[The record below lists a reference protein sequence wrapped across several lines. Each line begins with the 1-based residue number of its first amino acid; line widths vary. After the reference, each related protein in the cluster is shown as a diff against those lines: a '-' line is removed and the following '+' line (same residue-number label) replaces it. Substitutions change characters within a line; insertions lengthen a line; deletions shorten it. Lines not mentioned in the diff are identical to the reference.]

1 MKMQKQF
8 KESGY
13 QILLKDYL
21 CSFTRH
27 RYTIC
32 LLMHVLFRLS
42 DGMTAEHNKN
52 SSNKQFI
59 TEQLKWLTV
68 YICIGFVISFFLSFP
83 LSLVVAF
90 GIYTL
95 IFLRERTLKKKCINA
110 NKTKSIFDFLSS
122 SPAFA
127 NELGQLKYYCM
138 CCAKEHRE
146 SVCPNCGSKMKRA
159 ST

>member
-1 MKMQKQF
+1 VLIYKTSVYHLLINK
-8 KESGY
+8 Y
-13 QILLKDYL
+13 IILVPD
-21 CSFTRH
+21 
-27 RYTIC
+27 
-32 LLMHVLFRLS
+32 
-42 DGMTAEHNKN
+42 DMTVDHNKN
-52 SSNKQFI
+52 SNNKQFV
-59 TEQLKWLTV
+59 TEQLKWLVV

-90 GIYTL
+90 GIYIL
-95 IFLRERTLKKKCINA
+95 IFYLRDRTLKKKCINA
-110 NKTKSIFDFLSS
+110 NKKSIFDFLSS